1 MSASV
6 VAFAENKDRNSKLDD
21 IVKHGCSSK
30 NKNKKKPVAPFTNV
44 VDGMK
49 FVGKIK
55 VITPQQQQQDND
67 DEVSSIKH
75 R

>member
-6 VAFAENKDRNSKLDD
+6 VAFAANKDRNSKLDE
-21 IVKHGCSSK
+21 IVKHGCSST
-30 NKNKKKPVAPFTNV
+30 NKNKKKPVASFTNV

-55 VITPQQQQQDND
+55 LIAPQQQQEND
-67 DEVSSIKH
+67 DEVSSLKQ

>member
-21 IVKHGCSSK
+21 IVKHGCSST
-30 NKNKKKPVAPFTNV
+30 NKNKKKPVASFTNV

-55 VITPQQQQQDND
+55 LITPQQQQQDND